1 MSSFNSGET
10 RGLTQSATKWWTP
23 YKYDKYQDE
32 INNYF
37 EKLVTEHIQDRLNK
51 NELEQDDDFLS
62 DVACVALNQL
72 PSRYVRHNVDM
83 VFYMT
88 IDEREQYQEV
98 VEEAVLTAIE
108 YVNKHRHND
117 RPETINQ

>member
-1 MSSFNSGET
+1 MTFDS
-10 RGLTQSATKWWTP
+10 
-23 YKYDKYQDE
+23 

-37 EKLVTEHIQDRLNK
+37 EKLVIDELQHLLTEDKLDN
-51 NELEQDDDFLS
+51 DDDFLA
-62 DVACVALNQL
+62 DIACVALNQL

-88 IDEREQYQEV
+88 LEEREQYHEV
-98 VEEAVLTAIE
+98 VEDAVLMAIE
-108 YVNKHRHND
+108 YVNKHRHDD

>member
-1 MSSFNSGET
+1 MAFDN
-10 RGLTQSATKWWTP
+10 
-23 YKYDKYQDE
+23 

-37 EKLVTEHIQDRLNK
+37 EKLVFEVLQDKLGK
-51 NELEQDDDFLS
+51 NEIDDDEDFLA
-62 DVACVALNQL
+62 DIACVALNQL

-88 IDEREQYQEV
+88 SEEREQNQII
-98 VEEAVLTAIE
+98 VEDAVIMAID
-108 YVNKHRHND
+108 YVKQHRHSE

>member
-1 MSSFNSGET
+1 MIFRLADYADRLVSMIFDS
-10 RGLTQSATKWWTP
+10 
-23 YKYDKYQDE
+23 

-37 EKLVTEHIQDRLNK
+37 EKLVIDEIQHQLSEGK
-51 NELEQDDDFLS
+51 LENDSDFLS
-62 DVACVALNQL
+62 DIACVALNQL
-72 PSRYVRHNVDM
+72 PARYVRHNVDM

-88 IDEREQYQEV
+88 LEEREQYHDV
-98 VEEAVLTAIE
+98 VEEAVIMATE

>member
-1 MSSFNSGET
+1 MAFDN
-10 RGLTQSATKWWTP
+10 
-23 YKYDKYQDE
+23 

-37 EKLVTEHIQDRLNK
+37 EKLVLEELQDKLQSD
-51 NELEQDDDFLS
+51 ELDNDEDFLA
-62 DVACVALNQL
+62 DIACVALNQL

-88 IDEREQYQEV
+88 AEEREQNQLI
-98 VEEAVLTAIE
+98 VEDAVIMAID
-108 YVNKHRHND
+108 YVKKHRHSE

>member
-1 MSSFNSGET
+1 MAFSN
-10 RGLTQSATKWWTP
+10 
-23 YKYDKYQDE
+23 

-37 EKLVTEHIQDRLNK
+37 EKLVFDVIQEKLYT
-51 NELEQDDDFLS
+51 NELVNDEDFLG

-72 PSRYVRHNVDM
+72 PARYVRHNVDM

-88 IDEREQYQEV
+88 TEEREQNQII
-98 VEEAVLTAIE
+98 VEDAVDMAID
-108 YVNKHRHND
+108 YVNKHRHSE

>member
-1 MSSFNSGET
+1 MAFDN
-10 RGLTQSATKWWTP
+10 
-23 YKYDKYQDE
+23 

-37 EKLVTEHIQDRLNK
+37 EKLVFEVIRDKLDNNK
-51 NELEQDDDFLS
+51 LDNDEDFLG
-62 DVACVALNQL
+62 DIACVALNQL

-88 IDEREQYQEV
+88 IEEREQNQVV
-98 VEEAVLTAIE
+98 VEDAIE
-108 YVNKHRHND
+108 MAIDYVQKHRHND